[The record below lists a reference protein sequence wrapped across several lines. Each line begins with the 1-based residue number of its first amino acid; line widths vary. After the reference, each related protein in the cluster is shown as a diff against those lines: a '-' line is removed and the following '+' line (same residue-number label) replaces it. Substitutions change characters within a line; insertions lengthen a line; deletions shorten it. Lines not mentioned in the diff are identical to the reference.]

1 MKELMIEMRFPLGF
15 LLPQKR
21 DTGPCPNK
29 WNVSVALKSARSIP
43 GEEHVC
49 RRCGY
54 AVLCS
59 ACALP
64 PLWGGVLQAVEDLC
78 FTPETSAWIQ
88 TWKLT
93 DPSL

>member
-49 RRCGY
+49 RRYGY

-64 PLWGGVLQAVEDLC
+64 ILWGGVFCKQWRICVSHRRLPLG
-78 FTPETSAWIQ
+78 FKHGS
-88 TWKLT
+88 
-93 DPSL
+93 

>member
-49 RRCGY
+49 HRCGY
-54 AVLCS
+54 AVLLRC
-59 ACALP
+59 LH
-64 PLWGGVLQAVEDLC
+64 LTHTLGGVFCKQWRICVSHRRLPLG
-78 FTPETSAWIQ
+78 FKHGS
-88 TWKLT
+88 
-93 DPSL
+93 

>member
-15 LLPQKR
+15 LLPQKW

-64 PLWGGVLQAVEDLC
+64 HSGGVFCKQWRICVSHRRLPLG
-78 FTPETSAWIQ
+78 FKHGS
-88 TWKLT
+88 
-93 DPSL
+93 

>member
-49 RRCGY
+49 RRYGY

-64 PLWGGVLQAVEDLC
+64 ILWGGC
-78 FTPETSAWIQ
+78 SASSGGFVFH
-88 TWKLT
+88 TGDFRL
-93 DPSL
+93 DSNMEAN